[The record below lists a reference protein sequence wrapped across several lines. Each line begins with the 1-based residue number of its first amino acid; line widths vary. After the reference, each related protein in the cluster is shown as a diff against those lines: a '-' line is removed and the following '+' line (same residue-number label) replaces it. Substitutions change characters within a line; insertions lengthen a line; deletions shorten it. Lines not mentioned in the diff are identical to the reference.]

1 MRSDNPKTFRYV
13 VLDEFGEP
21 LRKYHTKQE
30 AKRNLG
36 EGMKL
41 LKLDV
46 LKPPSIFE
54 SIEEAL
60 F

>member
-1 MRSDNPKTFRYV
+1 MEADFKYL

-21 LRKYHTKQE
+21 LRKYHTKLE

-36 EGMKL
+36 EGMTLVKL
-41 LKLDV
+41 V
-46 LKPPSIFE
+46 VPKPPSIFE
-54 SIEEAL
+54 TSEEAL

>member
-1 MRSDNPKTFRYV
+1 MYM

-21 LRKYHTKQE
+21 LRKYHTKLE
-30 AKRNLG
+30 AKRNLR
-36 EGMKL
+36 EGMVL

-46 LKPPSIFE
+46 PKPPSVFE
-54 SIEEAL
+54 TTEEAI